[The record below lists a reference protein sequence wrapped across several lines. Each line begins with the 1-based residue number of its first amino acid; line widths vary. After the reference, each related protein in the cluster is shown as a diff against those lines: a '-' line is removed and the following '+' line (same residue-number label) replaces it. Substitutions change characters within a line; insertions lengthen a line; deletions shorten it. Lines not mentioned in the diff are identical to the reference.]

1 MIKSKIFCD
10 MDGVLV
16 NLVGG
21 ISKSLK
27 NKFDEELI
35 TEIISM
41 DFSWR
46 KEHPDPKLNKVL
58 DEIKVTLDNNS
69 TFWGD
74 TLEPLPDALELWDFI
89 SEYNPRILSH
99 PWDTASVEGKEFWVM
114 NNLEP
119 RPDKIYLPLD
129 GQKHLWATNTDG
141 SPNILI
147 DDFSK
152 YIDKWHVHG
161 GIAITHTSTKNTIRQ
176 LKEIL
181 SQR

>member
-1 MIKSKIFCD
+1 MIKPKIFCD

-16 NLVGG
+16 DLVGG

-46 KEHPDPKLNKVL
+46 KEHPDPALNKVL
-58 DEIKVTLDNNS
+58 GEIKTTLGNNS
-69 TFWGD
+69 TFWAD
-74 TLEPLPDALELWDFI
+74 TLDPLPDALELWSFI
-89 SEYNPRILSH
+89 SEHDPRILSH
-99 PWDTASVEGKEFWVM
+99 PWDEESAEGKEFWVA

-119 RPDKIYLPLD
+119 RPSKIYLPLD
-129 GQKHLWATNTDG
+129 GQKHLWATNTDS

-152 YIDKWHVHG
+152 YIDKWRAHG
-161 GIAITHTSTKNTIRQ
+161 GIAITHTSAASTINQ

-181 SQR
+181 S